1 MLALYLTIFIL
12 FVSYD
17 KYDFNPQIKW
27 IFPICNFSHKSGRR
41 IGDFEIISDIFI
53 HSIFI
58 TSYLWSIGLIK
69 IILL

>member
-17 KYDFNPQIKW
+17 KYDLYPLVKW

-41 IGDFEIISDIFI
+41 VGDFEIISDIFI

-58 TSYLWSIGLIK
+58 TSYLWSIGIVK

>member
-12 FVSYD
+12 LVSYD
-17 KYDFNPQIKW
+17 KYDLYPLVKW
-27 IFPICNFSHKSGRR
+27 IFPICNLSYESGRR
-41 IGDFEIISDIFI
+41 ISDFEIISDIFI

-58 TSYLWSIGLIK
+58 TSYLCSIGLVK

>member
-12 FVSYD
+12 IVSYD
-17 KYDFNPQIKW
+17 KYDIHPLIKS

-58 TSYLWSIGLIK
+58 TSYLWSIGIIK